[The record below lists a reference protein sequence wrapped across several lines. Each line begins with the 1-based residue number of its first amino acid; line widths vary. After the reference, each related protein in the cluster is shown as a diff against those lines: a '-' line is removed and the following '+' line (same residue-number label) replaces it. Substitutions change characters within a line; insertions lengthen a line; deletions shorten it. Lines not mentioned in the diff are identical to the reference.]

1 MTRTRA
7 YTYDQKT
14 IDRALDEARTNN
26 VFANLEPTPDP
37 WQPVGGIVGKIVDKA
52 KHNRDVRLM
61 AEWAGYEDDDM
72 EDYFL

>member
-7 YTYDQKT
+7 YTYDQET

-26 VFANLEPTPDP
+26 VFANLETAPDP
-37 WQPVGGIVGKIVDKA
+37 WQPIGGIVGKIVDKA

-61 AEWAGYEDDDM
+61 AEWAGYEDDDI